1 MSSTKGHHNPHAEN
15 TATHRS
21 TKAFAQEPSSTNET
35 DHLLKGKVA
44 LGVRGGD
51 LRKAGILPGTAI
63 LGGLVGGAGMLAQA
77 AVKKQHK
84 ETEGLKRF
92 REKLAADPELKH
104 VAEMSTKDLKQVL
117 EAMGE
122 HITEEITLLSGAHPG
137 KLYEKVFFESKEQV
151 AKLSTVFE
159 NKDKLR
165 QQRED
170 LERAIGDVLEGIK
183 KLSDYS
189 GEPMPSID
197 CRVEA
202 DKSYKEPAVCDEEEI
217 TLSAKMVHI
226 NKTQYKWE
234 FYIETSPEV
243 SAHEALKGHPVDPV
257 HAVSRRTNITL
268 SVLTYVE
275 LMQLARGV
283 VGYYQRFLMS
293 LMQRISSP
301 RDMASFI
308 RSLLSAEGTHKDLLV
323 SLVGCLH
330 KEYAEILAIDD
341 QMGSLCAS
349 MFAKAAVTSRYPELG
364 VKSSAT
370 HAPQEVTNEAVEE
383 TATDSPQEEKPCE
396 PSSQVS
402 AAPESDTS
410 KADTPKD
417 AAPPEIK
424 KAPLPPYWGKLH
436 P

>member
-63 LGGLVGGAGMLAQA
+63 LGGLVGSAGMLAQS
-77 AVKKQHK
+77 AVKKQHN

-117 EAMGE
+117 ETMGE
-122 HITEEITLLSGAHPG
+122 YITEEIMLLSGAHPG

-217 TLSAKMVHI
+217 TLSVKMVPI

-234 FYIETSPEV
+234 FFIETSPPGL
-243 SAHEALKGHPVDPV
+243 ALEALQGHPIDPV
-257 HAVSRRTNITL
+257 HAVSKRKGITL
-268 SVLTYVE
+268 SVLTYAE

-293 LMQRISSP
+293 LMSRVSSP

-330 KEYAEILAIDD
+330 KEYAEILALDD

-349 MFAKAAVTSRYPELG
+349 MFAKAAVASRHPELD
-364 VKSSAT
+364 KSST
-370 HAPQEVTNEAVEE
+370 TYVPQEVTNEAVEE
-383 TATDSPQEEKPCE
+383 TATDSLQEEKPCE